1 MSKQKIKGK
10 ERKQIEI
17 ALSTIQTKCTEQE
30 AELEAW
36 EEFCRKATA
45 IIAPLI
51 PVPNTSEMK
60 QRDTLLNM
68 IQSLTEKAS
77 HPEKSHEYL
86 RLSQRLDETE
96 EHARRLEQQVNKM
109 TEEFERAQ
117 LGQSNTRSVV
127 LERLSRLDS
136 LLADR
141 IQAER
146 KLMES
151 SASPYKSTTSTRRER
166 DALSLLS
173 SNYRD
178 EFANASDV

>member
-1 MSKQKIKGK
+1 MSNKKIKAK
-10 ERKQIEI
+10 EQKKIEI

-30 AELEAW
+30 AELDAW
-36 EEFCRKATA
+36 EEFYRKATA
-45 IIAPLI
+45 LMAPLI
-51 PVPNTSEMK
+51 PAPNTSEMN

-86 RLSQRLDETE
+86 RLSQQLDETE

-109 TEEFERAQ
+109 TEEFQRAQ
-117 LGQSNTRSVV
+117 LGQSNTRSLV

-141 IQAER
+141 IQSER

-151 SASPYKSTTSTRRER
+151 SASPAKSTTSTRRER

-178 EFANASDV
+178 EFAGVSDV